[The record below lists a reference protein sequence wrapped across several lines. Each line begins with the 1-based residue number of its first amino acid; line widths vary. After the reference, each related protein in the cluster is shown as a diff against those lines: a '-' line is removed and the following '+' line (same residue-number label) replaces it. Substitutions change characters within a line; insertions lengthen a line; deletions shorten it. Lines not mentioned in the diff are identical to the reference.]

1 MTRTPSVIALKKI
14 TRAFVNDEVVTSVLH
29 GITLEIDAG
38 EFVALMGPSGSGK
51 STLMQIMA
59 FLDHPT
65 TGEYHFRGK
74 DVSRLDDDA
83 LALLRLS
90 SVGFVFQAFNLL
102 PKATVLENV
111 MLPLTYAGVRNGER
125 RERATEALVS
135 VGLKERLTYYP
146 NQLSGGQKQRVA
158 IARAL
163 VNNPDV
169 LFADEPTGN
178 LDSASSEQ
186 VMTIL
191 RDLHRSGK
199 TIVMVT
205 HEPDIA
211 EYAKRIVRL
220 KDGMILS
227 DRTK

>member
-1 MTRTPSVIALKKI
+1 MARRPSVIDLRKI
-14 TRAFVNDEVVTSVLH
+14 TRSFVNDEVVTPVLH
-29 GITLEIDAG
+29 GITLQIDAG

-51 STLMQIMA
+51 STLMQLMA

-65 TGEYHFRGK
+65 SGEYHFRGK

-191 RDLHRSGK
+191 RDLHRAGK

-220 KDGMILS
+220 KDGVVIS